1 VEGDIQRTFGRNLK
15 AWREARGISQ
25 EALAETLGHNR
36 TYIGGFERG
45 ERNPSLKVIER
56 LAAQMDV
63 EPFKLLMPRSDDR
76 VGAPG
81 R

>member
-1 VEGDIQRTFGRNLK
+1 VEGDLQRTFGRNLK

-25 EALAETLGHNR
+25 EALAEVFGHNR

-56 LAAQMDV
+56 LAAQIDV
-63 EPFKLLMPRSDDR
+63 EPFRLLMPRADDSAR
-76 VGAPG
+76 APHP
-81 R
+81 